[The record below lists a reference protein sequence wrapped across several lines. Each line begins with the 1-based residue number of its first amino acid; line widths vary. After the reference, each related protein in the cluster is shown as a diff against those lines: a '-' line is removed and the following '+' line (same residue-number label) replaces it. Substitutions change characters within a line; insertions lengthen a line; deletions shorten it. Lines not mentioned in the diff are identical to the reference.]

1 MHVLARYK
9 EGQWPYAEILL
20 TTAGAF
26 LEALNQANI
35 IEQQLIEYGLDSTPL
50 DEVENFLLAAEKGSS
65 IERDGNEDN
74 RPWSISVSI
83 DETELSLV
91 RNTYD
96 IIKAID
102 EICNAEPLELKDMTA
117 DAREYY
123 NLLADRVSDGEELEP
138 IELKFLERELNL

>member
-35 IEQQLIEYGLDSTPL
+35 IEQQLIEYGLDSAPL

-74 RPWSISVSI
+74 RPWSISISI
-83 DETELSLV
+83 DENGHLDMEGYSQISKNYNFEFTIKYQDVSKEI
-91 RNTYD
+91 RN
-96 IIKAID
+96 
-102 EICNAEPLELKDMTA
+102 CPRN
-117 DAREYY
+117 
-123 NLLADRVSDGEELEP
+123 DR
-138 IELKFLERELNL
+138 K